1 MDFGTSK
8 SQRLLTGIFLVA
20 IALFVHTYNLDYSS
34 LSLDETFHV
43 WYAQKPYVDVV
54 EKAANDPNPPVFN
67 VLVSVWVKQFGVSEW
82 ALRFF
87 SVMMGALS
95 VLAMYLIGLRNFGY
109 RVGVMAALLLCFS
122 PTLFRFTHLV
132 RPYTLL
138 LVTVIFSYGFLFEYV
153 RRPSQWKLI
162 LYYVST
168 TLMIFV
174 HPTSIFNLPAHVTI
188 SVLGNYQHLKRALLL
203 TSVIVLSAV
212 SFGAYY
218 LSIPYFEKEVEM
230 WFDPPNW
237 EDMWYVLNIFY
248 AKWYVMAIQLVLA
261 LSLLIPNV
269 RQHWLKHSGHFA
281 MVVAW
286 IVFPLSISYAF
297 SHLFEP
303 VFQDKYVL
311 SALPGILLLLAISID
326 VIVPKYWKLVPFVL
340 VLGISALWIDL
351 TPHTEGDW
359 RNVVSY
365 VKSDF
370 DDRTAVFI
378 HPWYEY
384 TSFIYYY
391 DIDAYRNPENTQ
403 KIMVDNRILWAWHDV
418 ISVDATQANYDRLY
432 LITAHEGF
440 INLPFDIDSL
450 KNASAQLDEQKF
462 SGVNVQLYELNK

>member
-1 MDFGTSK
+1 
-8 SQRLLTGIFLVA
+8 
-20 IALFVHTYNLDYSS
+20 
-34 LSLDETFHV
+34 
-43 WYAQKPYVDVV
+43 
-54 EKAANDPNPPVFN
+54 
-67 VLVSVWVKQFGVSEW
+67 
-82 ALRFF
+82 
-87 SVMMGALS
+87 
-95 VLAMYLIGLRNFGY
+95 
-109 RVGVMAALLLCFS
+109 
-122 PTLFRFTHLV
+122 
-132 RPYTLL
+132 
-138 LVTVIFSYGFLFEYV
+138 
-153 RRPSQWKLI
+153 
-162 LYYVST
+162 
-168 TLMIFV
+168 MIFV

-188 SVLGNYQHLKRALLL
+188 AVLGNYQHLKRALLL

-237 EDMWYVLNIFY
+237 EDLWYVLNIFY
-248 AKWYVMAIQLVLA
+248 AKWYVIAIQSILA

-269 RQHWLKHSGHFA
+269 RQHWLKHWGHFA

-311 SALPGILLLLAISID
+311 SALPGMLLLLAISID
-326 VIVPKYWKLVPFVL
+326 VIVPKYWKLVPFIL
-340 VLGISALWIDL
+340 ALGISALWIDF

-418 ISVDATQANYDRLY
+418 ISVDANQANYDRLY

-450 KNASAQLDEQKF
+450 KNASARIDQQKF